1 MGNLEKSKL
10 NLIKDSGVKL
20 TPEISIDSF
29 TSVST
34 PISLSLVSDKVNID
48 LTEFK
53 QDPIL
58 FIFKNI
64 SKDPNSINDS
74 KLILS
79 LLFYTTLSAG
89 TSATIVLKIYKKFY
103 YYDKKDKKTLEYHE
117 FINQISIPINASNQ
131 SMLSVPLDNSFESLK
146 KLKNKIPLEISD
158 YVYQFEAFLITSDK
172 AGVDIDTLDPDF
184 IFNIPIRKYLLN
196 DFLNSEYD
204 KHDNQR
210 DINEASFL
218 DSLENKY
225 FQDKINKEN
234 FNLVINYPFNLINLF
249 NEINNFINSYDIK
262 TINSFTDKEKDY
274 FNTLKNNCVSA
285 LDLFSSLS
293 SLIPKDAVFFDI
305 YKNFKFL
312 KDLKKLNN
320 LDISSVA
327 AGDPFEEKSKNFQS
341 FLESLNQKLNEKT
354 ILSLTN
360 YDIQSTYKVNT
371 LNFEDMYNIEVKYY
385 DEENSRN
392 LAFYPSIKN
401 DEEKIIPAFFILNH
415 LKENILPVLDELF
428 YNLSPVNRMIIK
440 DEINIESDILN
451 SFSINKYSF
460 SIITKNIIP
469 SINYNDTIIFNI
481 DFYFQTIN
489 PVDLKG

>member
-172 AGVDIDTLDPDF
+172 AGVDIDKANQIPDE
-184 IFNIPIRKYLLN
+184 IKEIVQTTYTEGVVGEIGVNIASTFLN
-196 DFLNSEYD
+196 DFS
-204 KHDNQR
+204 NQ
-210 DINEASFL
+210 I
-218 DSLENKY
+218 
-225 FQDKINKEN
+225 
-234 FNLVINYPFNLINLF
+234 
-249 NEINNFINSYDIK
+249 FI
-262 TINSFTDKEKDY
+262 
-274 FNTLKNNCVSA
+274 
-285 LDLFSSLS
+285 
-293 SLIPKDAVFFDI
+293 
-305 YKNFKFL
+305 KFL
-312 KDLKKLNN
+312 TF
-320 LDISSVA
+320 A
-327 AGDPFEEKSKNFQS
+327 A
-341 FLESLNQKLNEKT
+341 L
-354 ILSLTN
+354 
-360 YDIQSTYKVNT
+360 
-371 LNFEDMYNIEVKYY
+371 
-385 DEENSRN
+385 
-392 LAFYPSIKN
+392 
-401 DEEKIIPAFFILNH
+401 
-415 LKENILPVLDELF
+415 
-428 YNLSPVNRMIIK
+428 
-440 DEINIESDILN
+440 
-451 SFSINKYSF
+451 
-460 SIITKNIIP
+460 
-469 SINYNDTIIFNI
+469 
-481 DFYFQTIN
+481 
-489 PVDLKG
+489 